1 MFFLLY
7 KHIDYGVLDNFPK
20 ISDHFP
26 NIYEIVLKARQ
37 TFPNISEDVRRVPK
51 IAEDF

>member
-7 KHIDYGVLDNFPK
+7 RRADGTVFDEFPK

-26 NIYEIVLKARQ
+26 NISEDFFKLLQMPDECFQ
-37 TFPNISEDVRRVPK
+37 TFT
-51 IAEDF
+51 